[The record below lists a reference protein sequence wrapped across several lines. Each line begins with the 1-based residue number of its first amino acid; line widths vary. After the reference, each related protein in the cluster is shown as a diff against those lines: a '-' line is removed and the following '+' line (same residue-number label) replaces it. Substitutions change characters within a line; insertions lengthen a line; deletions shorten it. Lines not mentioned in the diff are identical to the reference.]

1 MMEISGKK
9 ISIIGA
15 EKSGIGAA
23 KLIRKFGGIPFI
35 SDSGQEEKL
44 KDSISAL
51 EELGFDFEIGK
62 HSDRVFNCELMIASP
77 GVPSNAEVMV
87 KAREKKI
94 KLISE
99 IELASAFCKGNIIA
113 ITGSNGKTTTTT
125 LCNYVLNTSGLK
137 SYTAGNIGVA
147 FSEIAL
153 DIKENEFVSL
163 EVSSFQL
170 DLIDTFKP
178 KVSVVLNITPDHLN
192 RYEYKFENYIS
203 SKLRIYKNQDR
214 DDFVILNHDDKTLMD
229 SVVKL
234 SEGQRGFESSD
245 FYFSLS
251 SSQSNG
257 CFVSGDR
264 IIFNNNGKTLFT
276 CNVKEVNLKGE
287 HNLAN
292 AMAVISIAKLFDAD
306 NEKIIEALRSFQAIE
321 HRLEFVREIGGVKF
335 INDSKATNVDSVWYA
350 LRSFNEPIFL
360 ILGGQDKGN
369 DYNQIKDLVV
379 ERVVKIFAIGSS
391 AEKVFNFFHLL
402 VKVEIK
408 RTMEDAVLAASKEA
422 RQDEVVLLSPAC
434 ASFDMFNDYEQRGK
448 VFKEVVNRL

>member
-1 MMEISGKK
+1 MPKY
-9 ISIIGA
+9 
-15 EKSGIGAA
+15 
-23 KLIRKFGGIPFI
+23 L
-35 SDSGQEEKL
+35 L
-44 KDSISAL
+44 
-51 EELGFDFEIGK
+51 
-62 HSDRVFNCELMIASP
+62 
-77 GVPSNAEVMV
+77 

-99 IELASAFCKGNIIA
+99 IELAAAFCKGNIIA

-125 LCNYVLNTSGLK
+125 LCNYVLNTAGLK
-137 SYTAGNIGVA
+137 SYPAGNIGVA

-153 DIKENEFVSL
+153 DVKENEFVSL

-170 DLIDTFKP
+170 DLIAEFKP

-203 SKLRIYKNQDR
+203 SKLRVYKNQDK

-234 SEGQRGFESSD
+234 SEGRRGFKSSA

-251 SSQSNG
+251 NSQTNG
-257 CFVSGDR
+257 CFVSGDK
-264 IIFNNNGKTLFT
+264 IIFNKDDKTLFS
-276 CNVKEVNLKGE
+276 CDVKDFNLKGE

-292 AMAVISIAKLFDAD
+292 AMAVISIAKLFNAG

-321 HRLEFVREIGGVKF
+321 HRLELVREIDGVKF

-369 DYNQIKDLVV
+369 DYNQIKDLVM

-391 AEKVFNFFHLL
+391 AHKVFDFFHSIG
-402 VKVEIK
+402 E
-408 RTMEDAVLAASKEA
+408 S
-422 RQDEVVLLSPAC
+422 
-434 ASFDMFNDYEQRGK
+434 
-448 VFKEVVNRL
+448 